1 MRFMKKSC
9 ALVVAFAF
17 LLGMVSVVIPLE
29 SRTAQAANGEKVL
42 SGNVIGGTLFPESTA
57 AIATGA
63 SYIWLTEGIHA
74 TDPALIASDDTGGP
88 DMTDGSNGPDDNTS
102 STTGSAEGS
111 AAYGTLIYDLKSVY
125 KVSSVKVWADT
136 DNNSHMRN
144 FEVYASFDGVTYNRV
159 GATDNVN
166 PPVSGFASVTLAVKP
181 VFYAQYIKVIMHK
194 DPAKQV
200 MRLGEVAVYG
210 DTLEPMAIL
219 SNNYLRSS
227 GYFYNT
233 SLPKI
238 ATGASYEW
246 LTDYPFVTDG
256 DLIKYDNDS
265 SKNDTVG
272 GAPDLIDGSSKES
285 DAASTTNS
293 IWGSKGK
300 FGTVVFNLNDV
311 YQIGKID
318 VWTLASGGNKFMD
331 GYEVLV
337 STDGVNYAS
346 LGYTP
351 NASSRT
357 ANVIVNTPG
366 YGIPGKHAKYVKI
379 IMHNANNSEILTVGE
394 VAIWGWKL
402 YDPALPKKST
412 PDQVEF
418 TAELKNYSTLYLD
431 WSSYNSVVNNVT
443 KYGVYIETSPFAST
457 AGLTPK
463 FVAEAKSLEQVGKY
477 LSYFALK
484 PETTYYVAVTP
495 FHSTGGERKDVETLK
510 ITTPSVLG
518 GEKVGDIFAINDA
531 PYGGGNY
538 VHHGETEDVFLM
550 NKLRLLRDL
559 GGINKNRW
567 WDHSSAM
574 KTLYGKSG
582 LNFHYFYHGPG
593 FVQSD
598 NNGGAYTF
606 STYNEPD
613 LAKRDP
619 AAAAAALKANHDSL
633 KAVSSKSLLVEP
645 ALAGLDRLKADE
657 GLNWLDALYNSDG
670 QNGALVKTY
679 FDVMDVHPY
688 VKYEYPAVPG
698 LEQGAPEK
706 LLQSFQELKTVM
718 ASHGDGEK
726 PIVVTELGWSTY
738 TGGSYLKTVDRSTQR
753 NYLARAYMHAIA
765 NGIRTMHWYD
775 FADDGTE
782 TNNLEHNLGLIDW
795 NGKPKESYY
804 GYYTLIRV
812 LKDSKYLGTVSN
824 IVNPYYG
831 YQFWDENK
839 NKYITSLWDA
849 SWKTTSSTSRTAQ
862 IATSDPGVTI
872 VGIDG
877 SYKYIAAV
885 SGVVNVP
892 LTGAP
897 VFIYSLAGV
906 TVNSIN

>member
-1 MRFMKKSC
+1 MRITKKSY
-9 ALVVAFAF
+9 ALICAFAIF
-17 LLGMVSVVIPLE
+17 LGSATAVFPDYQSV
-29 SRTAQAANGEKVL
+29 QAAAANQKLL
-42 SGNVIGGTLFPESTA
+42 SGNAVGGDLFPADTA
-57 AIATGA
+57 AIATAA
-63 SYIWLTEGIHA
+63 SYTWLTEGTHA
-74 TDPALIASDDTGGP
+74 TDQDLIASDETETP
-88 DMTDGSNGPDDNTS
+88 DMTDGGNGPDDNTS
-102 STTGSAEGS
+102 SITGSAEGS
-111 AAYGTLIYDLKSVY
+111 AAFGTLIYDLKSVY
-125 KVSSVKVWADT
+125 KVSAVTIWADT
-136 DNNSHMRN
+136 DNQSHMSQ
-144 FEVYASFDGVTYNRV
+144 FEVYASYDGLTYNRV
-159 GATDNVN
+159 GTQENTNA
-166 PPVSGFASVTLAVKP
+166 PGSGFASVSLAVKP
-181 VFYAQYIKVIMHK
+181 VVYAQYLKVIMHK
-194 DPAKQV
+194 DPGKQV

-210 DTLEPMAIL
+210 DALEPMAIL
-219 SNNYLRSS
+219 SNNHLRTS
-227 GYFYNT
+227 GTYNT
-233 SLPKI
+233 SKPKI

-246 LTDYPFVTDG
+246 LTENPFITEG

-272 GAPDLIDGSSKES
+272 GQPDLIDGSSTES

-300 FGTVVFNLNDV
+300 FGVVVFNLNDV

-337 STDGVNYAS
+337 STDGVNYTS
-346 LGYTP
+346 LSYTS
-351 NASSRT
+351 NTSSRT
-357 ANVIVNTPG
+357 ANVIVNTPS
-366 YGIPGKHAKYVKI
+366 YGVPGQHAKYVKI

-402 YDPALPKKST
+402 YDAALPKKT
-412 PDQVEF
+412 LPDQVEF

-431 WSSYNSVVNNVT
+431 WSGYNSTVNNVN
-443 KYGVYIETSPFAST
+443 KYGVYIETSPFTST
-457 AGLTPK
+457 EGLKPK
-463 FVAEAKSLEQVGKY
+463 FMAEAKSLEQVGKF

-484 PETTYYVAVTP
+484 PETTYYIAVTP
-495 FHSTGGERKDVETLK
+495 YHSSGGERRDVETLTL
-510 ITTPSVLG
+510 TTPTVLG

-538 VHHGETEDVFLM
+538 VHHGEAEDVFLM
-550 NKLRLLRDL
+550 TKLRLLRDL

-567 WDHSSAM
+567 WDHSDVM
-574 KTLYGKSG
+574 KSLYGKSG
-582 LNFHYFYHGPG
+582 LNFHYFYHGPSY
-593 FVQSD
+593 VPAD
-598 NNGGAYTF
+598 NNGGVYTF

-613 LAKRDP
+613 LANRNP
-619 AAAAAALKANHDSL
+619 ASVANQLKINHESL
-633 KAVSSKSLLVEP
+633 KSISSKSLLVEP
-645 ALAGLDRLKADE
+645 ALAGLDRLAPGK
-657 GLNWLDALYNSDG
+657 GLNWLDDFYNSDG

-698 LEQGAPEK
+698 LDQGTPEK
-706 LLQSFQELKTVM
+706 LLDTLQQLKDTM
-718 ASHGDGEK
+718 ESHDDGDK
-726 PIVVTELGWSTY
+726 PIVITELGWSTY
-738 TGGSYLKTVDRSTQR
+738 TGGSYLKKVDRATQR

-775 FADDGTE
+775 FADDGME

-812 LKDSKYLGTVSN
+812 LKDSNFLGGVSG
-824 IVNPYYG
+824 IANPYYG

-839 NKYITSLWDA
+839 NRYITSLWDA
-849 SWKTTSSTSRTAQ
+849 SWQTTSTTSRTAK
-862 IATSDPGVTI
+862 IATTEPGVTI

-885 SGVVNVP
+885 SGVVYVP

-897 VFIYSLAGV
+897 LFIYSLAN
-906 TVNSIN
+906 VNVNAIN

>member
-1 MRFMKKSC
+1 MRFMKNSGS
-9 ALVVAFAF
+9 LVAFVI
-17 LLGMVSVVIPLE
+17 LLGLLFVLIPLE
-29 SRTAQAANGEKVL
+29 NHTVKAATGEKLL
-42 SGNVIGGTLFPESTA
+42 SGNVIGGALFPEGTA

-63 SYIWLTEGIHA
+63 TYTWLTEGIHA
-74 TDPALIASDDTGGP
+74 TDPALIASDDTSAP
-88 DMTDGSNGPDDNTS
+88 DMTDGNNGPDDNSS

-111 AAYGTLIYDLKSVY
+111 AVYGTLIYDLKSVY
-125 KVSSVKVWADT
+125 KVSTVKVWADT
-136 DNNSHMRN
+136 DNNSQMRN
-144 FEVYASFDGVTYNRV
+144 IEVYASFDGVTYNRV
-159 GATDNVN
+159 GAADNAN
-166 PPVSGFASVTLAVKP
+166 ALGSGYAPVTLAVKP
-181 VFYAQYIKVIMHK
+181 AVYAQYIKVIMHK
-194 DPAKQV
+194 DLAKEV
-200 MRLGEVAVYG
+200 VRLGETAVYG
-210 DTLEPMAIL
+210 DATEPMAIL

-227 GYFYNT
+227 NYLYNT

-238 ATGASYEW
+238 ATNASYEW
-246 LTDYPFVTDG
+246 LTDQPFVTDG
-256 DLIKYDNDS
+256 DLIKYDNDG

-300 FGTVVFNLNDV
+300 FGAVVFNLNDV

-337 STDGVNYAS
+337 STDGVNYTS

-351 NASSRT
+351 NTSSRT

-366 YGIPGKHAKYVKI
+366 YGVPGKHAKYVKI

-402 YDPALPKKST
+402 YDSTLPKKTT

-431 WSSYNSVVNNVT
+431 WSNYNSVVNNVT
-443 KYGVYIETSPFAST
+443 KYGVYLETTPFAST

-463 FVAEAKSLEQVGKY
+463 FTAEAKSLEQIGKY

-484 PETTYYVAVTP
+484 PETIYYVAVTP
-495 FHSTGGERKDVETLK
+495 FHSTGGERKDVETLT

-538 VHHGETEDVFLM
+538 MHHGETEDVFLM
-550 NKLRLLRDL
+550 TKLRLLREL

-593 FVQSD
+593 NVQSD

-619 AAAAAALKANHDSL
+619 AAAAAALKVNHDSL

-645 ALAGLDRLKADE
+645 ARR
-657 GLNWLDALYNSDG
+657 
-670 QNGALVKTY
+670 
-679 FDVMDVHPY
+679 H
-688 VKYEYPAVPG
+688 
-698 LEQGAPEK
+698 
-706 LLQSFQELKTVM
+706 
-718 ASHGDGEK
+718 
-726 PIVVTELGWSTY
+726 
-738 TGGSYLKTVDRSTQR
+738 
-753 NYLARAYMHAIA
+753 
-765 NGIRTMHWYD
+765 
-775 FADDGTE
+775 
-782 TNNLEHNLGLIDW
+782 
-795 NGKPKESYY
+795 
-804 GYYTLIRV
+804 
-812 LKDSKYLGTVSN
+812 
-824 IVNPYYG
+824 
-831 YQFWDENK
+831 
-839 NKYITSLWDA
+839 
-849 SWKTTSSTSRTAQ
+849 
-862 IATSDPGVTI
+862 
-872 VGIDG
+872 
-877 SYKYIAAV
+877 
-885 SGVVNVP
+885 
-892 LTGAP
+892 
-897 VFIYSLAGV
+897 
-906 TVNSIN
+906 

>member
-1 MRFMKKSC
+1 MSFTKKSC
-9 ALVVAFAF
+9 ALVCAFAI
-17 LLGMVSVVIPLE
+17 LLVSVSSVLPA
-29 SRTAQAANGEKVL
+29 SQSVKAAVGEKLL
-42 SGNVIGGTLFPESTA
+42 SGNTAGGALFPESVE
-57 AIATGA
+57 AIDTGA
-63 SYIWLTEGIHA
+63 AYTWLTEGTHA
-74 TDPALIASDDTGGP
+74 TDAALITSDNAGAP
-88 DMTDGSNGPDDNTS
+88 DMTDGSNGPDDNAS
-102 STTGSAEGS
+102 STTGSAEGA
-111 AAYGTLIYDLKSVY
+111 AAYGTLIYNLKAVY
-125 KVSSVKVWADT
+125 KVTSVEVWADT
-136 DNNSHMRN
+136 DDQSFMQK
-144 FEVYASFDGVTYNRV
+144 FEVYASYDGLTYNRV
-159 GATDNVN
+159 GLQENTNA
-166 PPVSGFASVTLAVKP
+166 PGAGFASVRLAVKP
-181 VFYAQYIKVIMHK
+181 AVHAQYIKIIMHK
-194 DPAKQV
+194 DPSKQV
-200 MRLGEVAVYG
+200 MRLGEVAIFG
-210 DTLEPMAIL
+210 DTAEQMAIL
-219 SNNYLRSS
+219 SNNSLRTS
-227 GYFYNT
+227 GYYHT

-246 LTDYPFVTDG
+246 LTEQPFVTDG
-256 DLIKYDNDS
+256 DLIKFDNDS

-272 GAPDLIDGSSKES
+272 GQPDLTDGSSIES

-300 FGTVVFNLNDV
+300 YGAVVFNLKDV

-318 VWTLASGGNKFMD
+318 VWTLAADNNKYMD

-337 STDGVNYAS
+337 STDGVNYS
-346 LGYTP
+346 SHGYTP
-351 NASSRT
+351 NTSSRN
-357 ANVIVNTPG
+357 AKAIVNTPG
-366 YGIPGKHAKYVKI
+366 YGVPGKHAKYVKI
-379 IMHNANNSEILTVGE
+379 LMHNASNSEILTVGE

-402 YDPALPKKST
+402 YDASLPKKTT

-431 WSSYNSVVNNVT
+431 WSSYNSVVNNVN
-443 KYGVYIETSPFAST
+443 KYGVYIETSPYSST
-457 AGLTPK
+457 QGLTPK
-463 FVAEAKSLEQVGKY
+463 FAAEARSLEQVGKF

-510 ITTPSVLG
+510 VTTPSVLG

-538 VHHGETEDVFLM
+538 VHHGENEDVFLM
-550 NKLRLLRDL
+550 TKLRLLRDL

-567 WDHSSAM
+567 WDHSGAI

-582 LNFHYFYHGPG
+582 LNFHYFYHGPS
-593 FVQSD
+593 FVQAD

-619 AAAAAALKANHDSL
+619 AGVAATLKANHASL
-633 KAVSSKSLLVEP
+633 KAISSKSLLVEP

-657 GLNWLDALYNSDG
+657 GLNWLEAFYKSDG

-688 VKYEYPAVPG
+688 VKYAYPAVPG

-706 LLQSFQELKTVM
+706 LLETLPQLKEVM
-718 ASHGDGEK
+718 ANHGDGDK
-726 PIVVTELGWSTY
+726 PIVITELGWSTY
-738 TGGSYLKTVDRSTQR
+738 TGGSYLKTVDRPKQR

-775 FADDGTE
+775 FADDGME

-812 LKDSKYLGTVSN
+812 LKDSKYLGAVSD
-824 IVNPYYG
+824 IASPYYG
-831 YQFWDENK
+831 YRFWDENK
-839 NKYITSLWDA
+839 NRYITALWDA
-849 SWKTTSSTSRTAQ
+849 SWQSGASKTAK
-862 IATSDPGVTI
+862 IATTDSEVAI

-877 SYKYIAAV
+877 SHKYIAAA
-885 SGVVNVP
+885 SGVVDVP